1 VKASRERVALTGCAL
16 VAFGLVGYAAYAVVT
31 VPAARVGLAALL
43 AAIPIAILVKRWR
56 LRHAVRAFRQAH
68 APRDLLIAYTAS
80 PHWQEHIE
88 QHWLTRWASR
98 SVALNRSA
106 PNWKQRPE
114 AELWRLMAGH
124 SEHTPVAI
132 VVPPDRS
139 PSIFR
144 FYRAFRDSKHG
155 KHAALLALE
164 RELESAL
171 LGDDREPPDESE
183 RKR

>member
-1 VKASRERVALTGCAL
+1 MKASRKRVALIGCTLIAL
-16 VAFGLVGYAAYAVVT
+16 GLVGYAAYAVVT
-31 VPAARVGLAALL
+31 IPAARVGLAALL
-43 AAIPIAILVKRWR
+43 AAIPITILVQRWR
-56 LRHAVRAFRQAH
+56 LRHAARVFRQAH
-68 APRDLLIAYTAS
+68 APRDLLIVYTAS

-88 QHWLTRWASR
+88 QQWLTRWASR
-98 SVALNRSA
+98 AVALNRSA

-144 FYRAFRDSKHG
+144 FYRAFRDLKHG

-164 RELESAL
+164 DELQRAL
-171 LGDDREPPDESE
+171 PDPPATTPNE
-183 RKR
+183 R

>member
-1 VKASRERVALTGCAL
+1 MKARRERVALAGCTL
-16 VAFGLVGYAAYAVVT
+16 LAFGLVGYAAYAVVT
-31 VPAARVGLAALL
+31 MPAARVGLAALV
-43 AAIPIAILVKRWR
+43 AAIPITILVQRWR
-56 LRHAVRAFRQAH
+56 LRRAVRAFRQAH

-88 QHWLTRWASR
+88 QQWLTRWASR
-98 SVALNRSA
+98 AVALNRSA

-114 AELWRLMAGH
+114 AELWRRMAGR
-124 SEHTPVAI
+124 SEHTPVAV

-144 FYRAFRDSKHG
+144 FYRAFQDSKHG

-164 RELESAL
+164 RELENAL
-171 LGDDREPPDESE
+171 PVPPAATPDDP
-183 RKR
+183 